1 MLIEVRSSPDDSN
14 NTPNQLFQRF
24 NETLILKPRSKIAL
38 VSALITTS
46 AAGGF
51 RIDGTN
57 QTIILT
63 IGNAAQVSFDIAA
76 GDYTLTT
83 LAAAIQTGLRA
94 AVVTSGQIYQDLFYA
109 DSDVTVA
116 KSETDVVSITFK
128 FDPQGFTGGNPTLV
142 AFKNASVTATNID
155 LNSVQTG
162 VVMRSREEINDGNV
176 AIISKEVAS
185 GFQAVEAILPYAN
198 GAGTDD
204 HTGIFEAQRMVT
216 APRVQHWGLS
226 NSSGLAVGW
235 WLLPSGNPY
244 TEGGFQYRFDNYTG
258 DNGYDWIVIQT
269 VGTFYLTATDT
280 YEFGV
285 NTTDKVID
293 PGGTYDQTWT
303 VNEEADGNLGV
314 SITTEAGLVLTPLT
328 LINRAGENN
337 YDIWVNTNRR
347 VQVRY
352 NGTLLNDP
360 TKTLLTDGD
369 GIRWV
374 VNALDNGTTKTKHPI
389 PQIYHASVA
398 NPAWTEIPLN
408 QGRSLPDYTE
418 EDRLVPVYHADGLVA
433 SGTIGNGNADDTALT
448 TSFLASDMGI
458 SAQVGSFYPGEILYP
473 TGATTPA
480 GGEGD
485 MKLLSVVGTNA
496 IGGATGA
503 LTSVLVLGNGYQGKS
518 YANGMAWDVKG
529 LKSGATATITIN
541 AVAAPIATITNGG
554 TTYTQDN
561 EYNFVLN
568 TGGSPA
574 QPPHPFTQNGRY
586 TRGGKIK
593 ATAVGGG
600 IITAVQFVDG
610 GNGFCIGDTIE
621 IQSNGGGDGAGD
633 ARITIQQVC
642 EDVNQF
648 VMSPTGCMDT
658 YRVNGFFAP
667 LQPQNTIDLNTG
679 ALGRSLSF
687 TPTAFDGS
695 VGAGVSQP
703 IIASSADPTP
713 NNPDNENILIDL
725 PGIPIGSRNSGRQ
738 GNQTGGNT
746 DNHIATIP
754 YQTDLTKP
762 NEFHKQHYEPFNMIY
777 HSMDNEADLN
787 LNAMSVRLTN
797 FDGTLRTDI
806 AHPTQLTFS
815 IQPDYM

>member
-63 IGNAAQVSFDIAA
+63 IGNSTQVSFDIAA

-109 DSDVTVA
+109 DADVTVA
-116 KSETDVVSITFK
+116 KSEADIVSITFK
-128 FDPQGFTGGNPTLV
+128 FDPQGFTSGTPNLTGANKL
-142 AFKNASVTATNID
+142 VTATNLD
-155 LNSVQTG
+155 LNSVAAG
-162 VVMRSREEINDGNV
+162 VIMRSREEINDGNV

-204 HTGIFEAQRMVT
+204 HNGIFEAQRMVT

-258 DNGYDWIVIQT
+258 DNGYDWIVVQT
-269 VGTFYLTATDT
+269 IGTYYLVDLGT

-293 PGGTYDQTWT
+293 PGGTYDETWI

-314 SITTEAGLVLTPLT
+314 SITTAMGLVLTPFN

-337 YDIWVNTNRR
+337 YDIWVNTNSR

-360 TKTLLTDGD
+360 TKTELTDGD

-408 QGRSLPDYTE
+408 QGLSIPDYTQ

-433 SGTIGNGNADDTALT
+433 AGTIGNGDADDTDLT
-448 TSFLASDMGI
+448 TSFLASNMGI
-458 SAQVGSFYPGEILYP
+458 SAQVGSFYPGEILYQ
-473 TGATTPA
+473 TGATTPVD
-480 GGEGD
+480 GVN
-485 MKLLSVVGTNA
+485 MKLLSVVGTNT

-503 LTSVLVLGNGYQGKS
+503 LTSVLVIGNGYEGRG
-518 YANGMAWDVKG
+518 YANGMTFTVKG
-529 LKSGATATITIN
+529 LESGSTATITIN
-541 AVAAPIATITNGG
+541 AVAAPIATIANGG

-568 TGGSPA
+568 AGGSLA

-621 IQSNGGGDGAGD
+621 IQSNGAGDGAGD

-648 VMSPTGCMDT
+648 VMTTGGMDT
-658 YRVNGFFAP
+658 YNLNGAFP
-667 LQPQNTIDLNTG
+667 PMTPQDTIDLNTG

-703 IIASSADPTP
+703 IIASSVAATP

-777 HSMDNEADLN
+777 HSMHNEADLN

>member
-63 IGNAAQVSFDIAA
+63 IGNSTQVSFDIAE

-109 DSDVTVA
+109 DADVTVA
-116 KSETDVVSITFK
+116 KSEADIVSITFK
-128 FDPQGFTGGNPTLV
+128 FDPQGFTSGTPNLTGANKL
-142 AFKNASVTATNID
+142 VTATNLD
-155 LNSVQTG
+155 LNSVAAG
-162 VVMRSREEINDGNV
+162 VIMRSREEINDGNV

-204 HTGIFEAQRMVT
+204 HNGIFEAQRMVT

-258 DNGYDWIVIQT
+258 DNGYDWIVVQT
-269 VGTFYLTATDT
+269 VGTFYLVDLGT

-293 PGGTYDQTWT
+293 PGGTYDETWT

-314 SITTEAGLVLTPLT
+314 SITTAMGLVLTPFN

-337 YDIWVNTNRR
+337 YDIWVNTNSR

-360 TKTLLTDGD
+360 TKTELTDGD

-408 QGRSLPDYTE
+408 QGLSIPDYTQ

-433 SGTIGNGNADDTALT
+433 AGTIGNGDADDTDLT
-448 TSFLASDMGI
+448 TSFLASNMGI
-458 SAQVGSFYPGEILYP
+458 SAQVGSFYPGEILYQ
-473 TGATTPA
+473 TGATTPVD
-480 GGEGD
+480 GVK
-485 MKLLSVVGTNA
+485 MKLLSVVGTNT

-503 LTSVLVLGNGYQGKS
+503 LTSVLVIGNGYEGRG
-518 YANGMAWDVKG
+518 YANGMTFTVKG
-529 LKSGATATITIN
+529 LESGSTATITIN
-541 AVAAPIATITNGG
+541 AVAAPIATIANGG

-568 TGGSPA
+568 AGGSLA

-621 IQSNGGGDGAGD
+621 IQSNGAGDGAGD

-648 VMSPTGCMDT
+648 VMTTGGMDT
-658 YRVNGFFAP
+658 YNLNGAFP
-667 LQPQNTIDLNTG
+667 PMTPQDTIDLNTG

-703 IIASSADPTP
+703 IIASSVAATP

-777 HSMDNEADLN
+777 HSMHNEADLN

>member
-63 IGNAAQVSFDIAA
+63 IGNSTQVSFDIAA

-109 DSDVTVA
+109 DADVTVA
-116 KSETDVVSITFK
+116 KSEADIVSITFK
-128 FDPQGFTGGNPTLV
+128 FDPQGFTSGTPNLTGANKL
-142 AFKNASVTATNID
+142 VTATNLD
-155 LNSVQTG
+155 LNSVAAG
-162 VVMRSREEINDGNV
+162 VIMRSREEINDGNV

-204 HTGIFEAQRMVT
+204 HNGIFEAQRMVT

-258 DNGYDWIVIQT
+258 DNGYDWIVVQT
-269 VGTFYLTATDT
+269 IGTYYLVDLGT

-293 PGGTYDQTWT
+293 PGGTYDETWI

-314 SITTEAGLVLTPLT
+314 SITTAMGLVLTPFN

-337 YDIWVNTNRR
+337 YDIWVNTNSR

-360 TKTLLTDGD
+360 TKTELTDGD

-408 QGRSLPDYTE
+408 QGLSIPDYTQ

-433 SGTIGNGNADDTALT
+433 AGTIGNGDADDTDLT
-448 TSFLASDMGI
+448 TSFLASNMGI
-458 SAQVGSFYPGEILYP
+458 SAQVGSFYPGEILYQ
-473 TGATTPA
+473 TGATTPVD
-480 GGEGD
+480 GVN
-485 MKLLSVVGTNA
+485 MKLLSVVGTNT

-503 LTSVLVLGNGYQGKS
+503 LTSVLVIGNGYEGKA
-518 YANGMAWDVKG
+518 YANGMTFTVKG
-529 LKSGATATITIN
+529 LESGSTATITIN
-541 AVAAPIATITNGG
+541 AVAAPIATIANGG

-568 TGGSPA
+568 AGGSLA

-621 IQSNGGGDGAGD
+621 IQSNGAGDGAGD

-648 VMSPTGCMDT
+648 VMTTGGMDT
-658 YRVNGFFAP
+658 YNLNGAFP
-667 LQPQNTIDLNTG
+667 PMTPQDTIDLNTG

-703 IIASSADPTP
+703 IIASSVAATP

-777 HSMDNEADLN
+777 HSMHNEADLN